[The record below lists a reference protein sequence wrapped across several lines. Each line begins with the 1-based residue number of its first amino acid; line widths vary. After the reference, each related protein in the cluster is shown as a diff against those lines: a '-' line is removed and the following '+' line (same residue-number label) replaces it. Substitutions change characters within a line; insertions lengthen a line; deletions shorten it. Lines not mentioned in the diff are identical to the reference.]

1 MAEQRQKQ
9 ILQPP
14 LAMMIVAG
22 IGVGA
27 AVLTMLAWRGEK
39 AKKLYLS
46 HCDVALANPRFSSP
60 DLTKLDLKAK
70 KFDGNAE
77 EFERYEWYVARLVY
91 TLDECLALAPIPQWY
106 AVTKTQLANHKKY
119 FASDYYEKQDYL
131 SHYSLRMR
139 VLIGQQAEAA

>member
-1 MAEQRQKQ
+1 M
-9 ILQPP
+9 P
-14 LAMMIVAG
+14 LMIAAFVG
-22 IGVGA
+22 IGS

-60 DLTKLDLKAK
+60 DLAKLDLKAK
-70 KFDGNAE
+70 IFDGSAE

-91 TLDECLALAPIPQWY
+91 TLDECLSLAPIPQWY
-106 AVTKTQLANHKKY
+106 SVARTQLSNHKEY
-119 FASDYYEKQDYL
+119 FASDYYQNQDYL

-139 VLIGQQAEAA
+139 MLIEQQAGAA

>member
-1 MAEQRQKQ
+1 MAEQRQRQ

-60 DLTKLDLKAK
+60 DLAKLDLKART
-70 KFDGNAE
+70 FDGSAE

-91 TLDECLALAPIPQWY
+91 TLDECLSLAPIPQWY
-106 AVTKTQLANHKKY
+106 AVAKTQLANHKKY
-119 FASDYYEKQDYL
+119 FASDYYK
-131 SHYSLRMR
+131 YSLRMR
-139 VLIGQQAEAA
+139 MLIGQQAEADR

>member
-1 MAEQRQKQ
+1 MAEKKQ
-9 ILQPP
+9 TVQPP
-14 LAMMIVAG
+14 LPMMIAAFIG
-22 IGVGA
+22 IGG

-60 DLTKLDLKAK
+60 ELGKLDLREKT
-70 KFDGNAE
+70 FDGEAE
-77 EFERYEWYVARLVY
+77 LFERYEWYVARLVY

-106 AVTKTQLANHKKY
+106 AVAKTQLANHKKY
-119 FASDYYEKQDYL
+119 FASDYYKKQDYL

-139 VLIGQQAEAA
+139 MLIEQQAEAA